1 MGNNVIG
8 KTIQQRRKELKIT
21 QSSLAELA
29 EISINTLYKIERGE
43 ANPTLEVLK
52 KIADVLGLAL
62 TLITKKTNK

>member
-43 ANPTLEVLK
+43 ANPTLDVLQ
-52 KIADVLGLAL
+52 KIADVLGLEL